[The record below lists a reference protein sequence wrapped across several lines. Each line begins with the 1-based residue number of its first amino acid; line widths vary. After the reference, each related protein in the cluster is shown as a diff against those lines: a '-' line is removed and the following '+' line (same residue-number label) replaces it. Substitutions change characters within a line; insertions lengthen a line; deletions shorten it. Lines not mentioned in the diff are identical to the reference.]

1 MTTTSTQFSLVI
13 ESEDTLNHKL
23 ITISDLKRWLLANE
37 SAVMYWSIVAHDKD
51 HNEQGEL
58 IRTHYHMVIVL
69 RTPKANKTV
78 INDIAKFLLI
88 NKNCISCKV
97 VTSFVKCVQYLI
109 HYNDKDKYQYT
120 VEDIDTSDR
129 NDLLT
134 TILESTSQYEFDF
147 NYLFK
152 LVRESNSLEV
162 VYRTLGVKLVR
173 TYRSVIMDLWKDKI
187 RIYERTR

>member
-13 ESEDTLNHKL
+13 EAYDKLNDRY
-23 ITISDLKRWLLANE
+23 ISKADLKRWLLENE
-37 SAVMYWSIVAHDKD
+37 TAVIYWSLVEHDKD
-51 HNEQGEL
+51 NNEQGEL
-58 IRTHYHMVIVL
+58 IRAHYHMVIVL
-69 RTPKANKTV
+69 RTPKASKTV
-78 INDIAKFLLI
+78 TNDLAKFLLI

-97 VTSFVKCVQYLI
+97 VTYFVKCVQYLI
-109 HYNDKDKYQYT
+109 HYNDKDKYQY
-120 VEDIDTSDR
+120 DIKDIETNDI
-129 NDLLT
+129 NDLLS

-152 LVRESNSLEV
+152 LVRESKSLEV

-187 RIYERTR
+187 RMN

>member
-13 ESEDTLNHKL
+13 ETHDTLNDKF
-23 ITISDLKRWLLANE
+23 ITKADLKRWLLENE
-37 SAVMYWSIVAHDKD
+37 TAVTYWSLVEHDKD

-58 IRTHYHMVIVL
+58 IRAHYHMVLVL
-69 RTPKANKTV
+69 RTPKASKTV
-78 INDIAKFLLI
+78 VNDIAKFLLI

-109 HYNDKDKYQYT
+109 HYNDKDKYQYK
-120 VEDIDTSDR
+120 VEDIETSDR

-173 TYRSVIMDLWKDKI
+173 TYRSVIIDLWKDKI
-187 RIYERTR
+187 RMN